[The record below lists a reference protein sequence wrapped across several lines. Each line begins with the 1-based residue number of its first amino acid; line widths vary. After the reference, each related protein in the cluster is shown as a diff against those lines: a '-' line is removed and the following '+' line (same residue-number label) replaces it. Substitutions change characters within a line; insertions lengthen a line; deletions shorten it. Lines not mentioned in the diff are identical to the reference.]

1 MAYDEDLATRI
12 RDLIGPDPEL
22 TEKKMF
28 GGLAF
33 LIRGHMAISA
43 SGQGGV
49 LVHVDPGRSGE
60 LVATTRA
67 TTAVMQGR
75 EMPGWLRVSPE
86 DLASDDDLSRWVEIG
101 IGHARSL
108 PPKQP
113 VSRKPKN
120 YAAAIRGLPRRKSP
134 RVTAASA
141 EPGTSG
147 ISSRP
152 RTRAVSRPRAEML
165 IARGWSGFRPAVIGT
180 QATWIPEHHYEVIE
194 SRSTAAHLPVLRGG
208 LPQAGQHARHPDPD
222 ILAAFAYRLDLDAV
236 AGGWL

>member
-49 LVHVDPGRSGE
+49 LVHVDPGRSAA

-86 DLASDDDLSRWVEIG
+86 DLASDDDLSRWVDIG
-101 IGHARSL
+101 IEHARSL

-113 VSRKPKN
+113 AWARP
-120 YAAAIRGLPRRKSP
+120 
-134 RVTAASA
+134 ASA
-141 EPGTSG
+141 FKPILFRRMAFWNASLNVLPKDITSPTDF
-147 ISSRP
+147 I
-152 RTRAVSRPRAEML
+152 
-165 IARGWSGFRPAVIGT
+165 
-180 QATWIPEHHYEVIE
+180 
-194 SRSTAAHLPVLRGG
+194 
-208 LPQAGQHARHPDPD
+208 
-222 ILAAFAYRLDLDAV
+222 
-236 AGGWL
+236 